1 MWRLR
6 RSVEV
11 TESCGGYVVVWRL
24 RSRVEV
30 T

>member
-6 RSVEV
+6 SRVEV
-11 TESCGGYVVVWRL
+11 TESCGGYVVVGRL
-24 RSRVEV
+24 RSRVVV